1 MKRLL
6 RYLSDYKKECIC
18 APLFK
23 MLEASFE
30 LCIPL
35 VVAAIIDNGIPSNN
49 HGYLIRMCLLMAL
62 LGAIG
67 LTSTLFAQYFSA
79 KAAVGFS
86 KKLRR
91 DMMAHIQTLTYT
103 DLDHIGTSTLITRMT
118 GDVNQVQTGVNLTL
132 RLLLRSP
139 FIVFGAMIMA
149 FTVDHKSALIFGTVI
164 LALSVVVFGIMLITI
179 PLYRKVQEQLDGV
192 TEISRENLAG
202 YRIIRAFR
210 KENDEIKRFSAANKR
225 LTAMQNRVG
234 KISALMNPLTYVI
247 VNFGVIVLVYTSA
260 KRVDAGVLTTGS
272 VVALYNYLSQIL
284 VELVK
289 LANLII
295 TLTKTAASADRIAD
309 MLENGGDTEK
319 IENFALPDK
328 KGSICFDHVSLTY
341 DGAGEASLTDICLSA
356 KQGETI
362 GIIGGTGAGKSSLV
376 NLIGR
381 FYEPTAGTLTIDG
394 IDSHAF
400 PKNILREKIGF
411 VPQKAVLF
419 RGTIR
424 ENLKWGNANATDAEL
439 LEAVAAAQASDIL
452 AAKANG
458 LDEPISE
465 NGSNLSGGQRQRLT
479 IARALVRKPEFLI
492 LDDSASALDYATDA
506 ALRKALRDLPYHPTV
521 FIVSQR
527 TASIRFADRIL
538 VLEDGQP
545 VMVGTHDELL
555 ASCSIYQEIHYSQ
568 FSKEVNA
575 NAT

>member
-1 MKRLL
+1 MKRLF
-6 RYLSDYKKECIC
+6 RYLRDYKKECIC

-35 VVAAIIDNGIPSNN
+35 VVAAIIDKGIPSANR
-49 HGYLIRMCLLMAL
+49 GYLLKMCLLMVL

-86 KKLRR
+86 KKLRH
-91 DMMAHIQTLTYT
+91 DMMAHIQTLTYS

-139 FIVFGAMIMA
+139 FIVLGAMIMA
-149 FTVDHKSALIFGTVI
+149 YTVDAKSALVFGAVI

-179 PLYRKVQEQLDGV
+179 PLYRKVQAHLDGV

-202 YRIIRAFR
+202 YRVIRAFC
-210 KENDEIKRFSAANKR
+210 KEKDEIKRFTNANAL
-225 LTAMQNRVG
+225 LTNIQNRVG

-247 VNFGVIVLVYTSA
+247 VNFAVIALIYTSA
-260 KRVDAGVLTTGS
+260 KRVDAGVLTQGA

-309 MLENGGDTEK
+309 MLEIGGDTEK
-319 IENFALPDK
+319 IANFK
-328 KGSICFDHVSLTY
+328 ETEIRGNICFEHVSLTY
-341 DGAGEASLTDICLSA
+341 NGAGAASLTDISLSA
-356 KQGETI
+356 KQGEII
-362 GIIGGTGAGKSSLV
+362 GIIGGTGAGKTSLV
-376 NLIGR
+376 NLIAR
-381 FYEPTAGTLTIDG
+381 FYEPTEGTITIDG
-394 IDSHAF
+394 VNSHAF
-400 PKNILREKIGF
+400 PKDILRQKIGF

-424 ENLKWGNANATDAEL
+424 ENLQWGNPDATDSEL
-439 LEAVAAAQASDIL
+439 MDAIAAAQASDII
-452 AAKANG
+452 ASKAQG
-458 LDEPISE
+458 LDEPLSE

-506 ALRKALRDLPYHPTV
+506 ALRKALRELPYQPTV

-538 VLEDGQP
+538 VLEDGHP
-545 VMVGTHDELL
+545 AMMGTHDELL
-555 ASCSIYQEIHYSQ
+555 AACPIYQEIHYSQ
-568 FSKEVNA
+568 FPKEVAA
-575 NAT
+575 NEA